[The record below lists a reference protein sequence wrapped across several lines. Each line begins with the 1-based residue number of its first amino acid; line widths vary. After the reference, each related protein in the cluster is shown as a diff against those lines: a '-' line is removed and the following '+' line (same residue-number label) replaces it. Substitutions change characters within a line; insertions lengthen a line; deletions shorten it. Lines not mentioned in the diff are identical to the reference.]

1 MPSPWVQRTLAAQ
14 RANNRA
20 CLRKADATLG
30 DRVAADKLPTVI
42 VDTASPAVP
51 EGEPLAATTR
61 FLADRDAEH
70 PTNIPGTNVPACSSK
85 CRCT

>member
-14 RANNRA
+14 RSEGRA

-30 DRVAADKLPTVI
+30 DKVAADK
-42 VDTASPAVP
+42 
-51 EGEPLAATTR
+51 R
-61 FLADRDAEH
+61 LADRDAEH